1 MDAQVQPHSLAHKP
15 KVAAA
20 DASKA
25 SNSSSSS
32 AGLGTPARN
41 LLDHVLGPGVVPWS
55 LEAGDDPTGHAAA
68 AAAASGG
75 IKVDADQMQ
84 QYGIS
89 QVSGRNVVSAK
100 VCVAYVVFAWP
111 ADVGASHSC

>member
-1 MDAQVQPHSLAHKP
+1 MDAQVQPHTLAHKP
-15 KVAAA
+15 KVAA

-25 SNSSSSS
+25 NNSSSSS
-32 AGLGTPARN
+32 ACLGPPARN

-55 LEAGDDPTGHAAA
+55 LEAGDDPTGQAAA

-89 QVSGRNVVSAK
+89 QVRA
-100 VCVAYVVFAWP
+100 AW
-111 ADVGASHSC
+111 S